1 MTHLLHLHQAAA
13 AIQLVQPGDQP
24 HIRAG
29 PELVVPPPIRRLPL
43 EPAQMGSEV
52 VIFYT
57 DSLELAVLSYHTEC

>member
-1 MTHLLHLHQAAA
+1 MHERVILFSTKFQRHALHLD
-13 AIQLVQPGDQP
+13 G
-24 HIRAG
+24 
-29 PELVVPPPIRRLPL
+29 L